1 MISWGSGE
9 NLRFAVDDLIATT
22 NLSPSPFAF
31 VRARY
36 TVDATPSETS
46 SLESFQVGSER
57 ECLVYMMTSAA
68 IRRQHQTKWN
78 TLKLALNFG

>member
-46 SLESFQVGSER
+46 SLESFQVGNER
-57 ECLVYMMTSAA
+57 GLVYMMMTSVA